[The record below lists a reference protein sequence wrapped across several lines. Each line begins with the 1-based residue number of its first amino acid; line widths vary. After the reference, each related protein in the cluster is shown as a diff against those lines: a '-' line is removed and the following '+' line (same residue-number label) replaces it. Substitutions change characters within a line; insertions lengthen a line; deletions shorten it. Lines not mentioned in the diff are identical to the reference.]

1 MCRFALILLICLG
14 IAFLIEDI
22 RSVFPEFHDSAIVK
36 GLGKVFFMESSRTKI
51 IAFTNRKGGVGKST
65 MSVHTAAGL
74 AARGLRVGLIDTDSQ
89 GHVALMLGLPEENG
103 LYDAMID
110 KKPLDQA
117 VRLVPPEVY
126 TPADRLSQGSL
137 FVLPSSDRTYRIPYM
152 LNPNEMLLFL
162 EMLDQMAEWLQLDVI
177 IIDTNPTLNLF
188 DGVVYLAVDGF
199 VYVTECERLAL
210 DGVVSALNQL
220 QNFANQRKRY
230 LNRPSCVLGV
240 LPNKMRADTRLHRH
254 NISKMSD
261 HFGVDFVWNP
271 VILRTVWAE
280 AVNSRELVY
289 TYAPDGYEA
298 KDAWQIVQRIQT
310 ALGNFDGAIARSEEV
325 LKKWQLANES

>member
-1 MCRFALILLICLG
+1 
-14 IAFLIEDI
+14 
-22 RSVFPEFHDSAIVK
+22 
-36 GLGKVFFMESSRTKI
+36 
-51 IAFTNRKGGVGKST
+51 
-65 MSVHTAAGL
+65 
-74 AARGLRVGLIDTDSQ
+74 
-89 GHVALMLGLPEENG
+89 
-103 LYDAMID
+103 
-110 KKPLDQA
+110 
-117 VRLVPPEVY
+117 
-126 TPADRLSQGSL
+126 
-137 FVLPSSDRTYRIPYM
+137 
-152 LNPNEMLLFL
+152 
-162 EMLDQMAEWLQLDVI
+162 
-177 IIDTNPTLNLF
+177 LF